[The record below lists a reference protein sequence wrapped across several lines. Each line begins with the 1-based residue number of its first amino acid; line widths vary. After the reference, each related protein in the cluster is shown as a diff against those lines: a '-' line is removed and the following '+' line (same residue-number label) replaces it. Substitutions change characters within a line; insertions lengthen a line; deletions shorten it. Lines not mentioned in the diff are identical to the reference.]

1 VRASNLTEGLSFVL
15 RQLSQGG
22 GGKKLQARVRE
33 EWREKYDPENKLS
46 ADELREKVRKEFI
59 EQVSATDDY

>member
-1 VRASNLTEGLSFVL
+1 MASDCI
-15 RQLSQGG
+15 RH
-22 GGKKLQARVRE
+22 QARVRE